1 MIRYIFTGHIYL
13 ATIESIT
20 WRDFKG
26 RLMHLFFFNSIK
38 DINTISFKKC
48 VSLLH
53 FPDRIIITMIKSSAH
68 AVSTMMFKWDI
79 YKPYISFSLE
89 HDNSIFMTQIRINK
103 NKQIQKKFIRFFF
116 NLFISQRLEFKLL

>member
-13 ATIESIT
+13 ATIESLT

-26 RLMHLFFFNSIK
+26 GLCIFFFFNSIK
-38 DINTISFKKC
+38 DINTVKISFKKC

-68 AVSTMMFKWDI
+68 AVSTMMLKWGI
-79 YKPYISFSLE
+79 YLLISFSVLNMIIQYSWHRSVSTKITNSEEIFKIFVFFE
-89 HDNSIFMTQIRINK
+89 HIYFTTIK
-103 NKQIQKKFIRFFF
+103 T
-116 NLFISQRLEFKLL
+116 